1 MFGLFGPKSKFKL
14 QDNMEVELE
23 FTLGETFKSYFVK
36 VVEVTNKKASFAIPK
51 EGNKHIHLNKED
63 IVRLIALV
71 GDTIFE
77 VNLKV
82 TNVMEKEFEAM
93 ISKNMKHYETL
104 LKKFDKNQTVNLEV
118 IIPLEYRAITTSHI
132 QRANTKAIT
141 KEFVEMVTNL
151 PIPERTDL
159 KLFFKTPESPIIETE
174 GTSAKSEPL
183 AEDSKKSST
192 KITFPEKVVESN
204 IFGNITRY
212 IVHYQRRED
221 RRKELNEEIQAKKD
235 AGNAPAKPADK
246 AALKKK

>member
-23 FTLGETFKSYFVK
+23 FTSGETFKSYFVK
-36 VVEVTNKKASFAIPK
+36 VVEVTSKKASFMIPR
-51 EGNKHIHLNKED
+51 ENNKPVPLSKED
-63 IVRLIALV
+63 IVRLIVLI
-71 GDTIFE
+71 GDTIYE

-104 LKKFDKNQTVNLEV
+104 LKKFDKNQAVNLEV
-118 IIPLEYRAITTSHI
+118 TIPLEYRAITTSHI
-132 QRANTKAIT
+132 QRANTKTIT

-159 KLFFKTPESPIIETE
+159 KLFFKTPESPIVETE

-192 KITFPEKVVESN
+192 KITFPEKVMESN
-204 IFGNITRY
+204 VFGNITRY
-212 IVHYQRRED
+212 VVHHQRREE
-221 RRKELNEEIQAKKD
+221 RRKELLEEIQGKKD
-235 AGNAPAKPADK
+235 DGKTPAKPADK
-246 AALKKK
+246 KK